1 MFNLYAEYIIGN
13 AGLDDY
19 IKNLR
24 HADDT
29 NLMAENDP
37 QAQMLLMEVSSIAS
51 TLSNNNCHSSLLL
64 SFSEACY
71 GRDIE

>member
-1 MFNLYAEYIIGN
+1 
-13 AGLDDY
+13 
-19 IKNLR
+19 
-24 HADDT
+24 
-29 NLMAENDP
+29 
-37 QAQMLLMEVSSIAS
+37 MLLMELSSIAS